1 MKSFKTTL
9 EKILGETVQTEQ
21 GEQTRMDAIA
31 LAVVDKAM
39 KGDLPS
45 INFIRELS
53 GKRAKSAQKSEE
65 IVRVRVIREDERG
78 T

>member
-9 EKILGETVQTEQ
+9 EKILSERVQTEQ

-53 GKRAKSAQKSEE
+53 GKRPKSAEKSEE
-65 IVRVRVIREDERG
+65 IVRVRVIREEDSG